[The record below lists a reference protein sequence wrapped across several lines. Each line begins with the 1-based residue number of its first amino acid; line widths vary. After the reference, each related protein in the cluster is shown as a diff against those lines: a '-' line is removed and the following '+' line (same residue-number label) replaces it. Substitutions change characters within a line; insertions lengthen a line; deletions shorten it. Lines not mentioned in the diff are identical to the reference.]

1 MALASFY
8 QRITRRL
15 LLARNPAKEIRKLG
29 LRLRG
34 AKIGKGTEIPSGTQF
49 TWPHQVVLGSACILQ
64 NDIFFN
70 FDHYWVPGP
79 TLRIGDRVFIGRGC
93 EFNIRYGLTVGN
105 DALIAS
111 GCVFIDHDHG
121 RDAMTNKINSDC
133 PGSPIS
139 VGEGAWIGAGAI
151 VLKNVAI
158 GKHAIIGAGSVV
170 TRSVPDFQIWAGVPA
185 KKVIS
190 K

>member
-34 AKIGKGTEIPSGTQF
+34 AKIGKGTEIPS
-49 TWPHQVVLGSACILQ
+49 
-64 NDIFFN
+64 
-70 FDHYWVPGP
+70 VPGP